1 MRLQEFEATLSIVQ
15 DLDSNK
21 PEAFPL
27 LYEFKR
33 EDLDSEIN
41 MAKEQ
46 ANFYKSGK
54 TDPTH
59 IVGMQRME
67 RST

>member
-1 MRLQEFEATLSIVQ
+1 MRLQEFEATLNIVQ

-33 EDLDSEIN
+33 EDMDSEIN
-41 MAKEQ
+41 MAKE
-46 ANFYKSGK
+46 
-54 TDPTH
+54 
-59 IVGMQRME
+59 
-67 RST
+67 

>member
-1 MRLQEFEATLSIVQ
+1 MQ
-15 DLDSNK
+15 DLDGNK

-33 EDLDSEIN
+33 EDLDCEIN

-46 ANFYKSGK
+46 AHYYKNGK
-54 TDPTH
+54 SDPSH
-59 IVGMQRME
+59 ILGM
-67 RST
+67 